1 MGWEVA
7 VDSCF
12 AIRFNARG
20 PVGPVGIGTRGR
32 FGVLDGRGAAD
43 VVLNAAS
50 PRMPDT
56 SWALRSMER
65 RTAGPKNIFGIFRFG
80 GIYK

>member
-1 MGWEVA
+1 MGWEVS
-7 VDSCF
+7 VDLCF

-32 FGVLDGRGAAD
+32 FGILDGRGAAD
-43 VVLNAAS
+43 VVLSVAS

-56 SWALRSMER
+56 SWALHPMGC
-65 RTAGPKNIFGIFRFG
+65 RTGPSFIGEAIAEF
-80 GIYK
+80 